1 MPPGRPAN
9 LDKRISDLVLQLR
22 KALLAREAARAEASV
37 GAQMQSLMLGLGKG
51 VGGAA
56 AAPQVVA
63 AAPPAAPKK
72 RRGWNPAARAAAKK
86 RMVAYW
92 AKRRGKAR

>member
-1 MPPGRPAN
+1 MPTGRPAN

-22 KALLAREAARAEASV
+22 KALLAKEVARAEASV
-37 GAQMQSLMLGLGKG
+37 GAQMQALMAGLEKG
-51 VGGAA
+51 GCGAA

-63 AAPPAAPKK
+63 AAPAAAKK
-72 RRGWNPAARAAAKK
+72 RRGWSPAARAAAKK

-92 AKRRGKAR
+92 AKRKGRAK